1 MRTFDIRCH
10 NHGDMYDVLLDAPK
24 GRVKMTDLMDWTPKC
39 PICDQAVTI
48 IVPPVLTVGPMD
60 SKPIDLT
67 SSVGRK
73 FTSNAEWREYQ
84 KKNPNARPVSV
95 TDKGFRNHYDKVREL
110 ADQRAIKQ
118 GYACWGDKAERK
130 KKEQIAKGKVKA

>member
-10 NHGDMYDVLLDAPK
+10 NHGDMYDVMLDAPK
-24 GRVKMTDLMDWTPKC
+24 GRVKMSDLMDWTPRC

-48 IVPPVLTVGPMD
+48 IVPPVLTVGPME

-73 FTSNAEWREYQ
+73 FTSNAQWREYL

-95 TDKGFRNHYDKVREL
+95 TDQNYKDHYNEVREL
-110 ADQRAIKQ
+110 ADQRAIKA
-118 GYACWGDKAERK
+118 GYKGFYDR
-130 KKEQIAKGKVKA
+130 KEQRRKEKIAEGKLKP